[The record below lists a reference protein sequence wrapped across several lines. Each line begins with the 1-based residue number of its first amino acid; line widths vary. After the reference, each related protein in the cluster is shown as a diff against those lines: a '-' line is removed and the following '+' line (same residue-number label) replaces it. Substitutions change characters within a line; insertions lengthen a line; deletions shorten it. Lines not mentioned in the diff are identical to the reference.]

1 MMMLQEIDYPLLQ
14 RCLKKERFAWEEF
27 VDRFME
33 MVLQVIEETVR
44 VEKISVSEE
53 EKNELCEA
61 VFRAFRYNNFQL
73 LREFELRCSLS
84 TYLIILSRRLVLA
97 FLKY

>member
-1 MMMLQEIDYPLLQ
+1 MLLQEIDYPLLQ
-14 RCLKKERFAWEEF
+14 RCLRKERFSWEEF

-44 VEKISVSEE
+44 IENFTLTEE
-53 EKNELCEA
+53 EKSRLCEA

-73 LREFELRCSLS
+73 LREFEFRCSLS
-84 TYLIILSRRLVLA
+84 TYLIILSRRLILA